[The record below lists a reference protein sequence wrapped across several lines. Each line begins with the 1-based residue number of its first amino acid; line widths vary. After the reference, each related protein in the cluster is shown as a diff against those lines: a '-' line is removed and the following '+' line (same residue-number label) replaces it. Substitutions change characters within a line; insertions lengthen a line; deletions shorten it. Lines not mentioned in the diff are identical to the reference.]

1 MAQRPGVVRDAIIS
15 FLQEKREA
23 TVAEIRAAVEAK
35 LGPVPSSSVRS
46 YLGNNVPHLFARTA
60 HARYRLKAPSKG

>member
-1 MAQRPGVVRDAIIS
+1 MAQRPGAVRDAIIH
-15 FLQEKREA
+15 FLQDKREA

-46 YLGNNVPHLFARTA
+46 YLGNNVPEMFTRTA
-60 HARYRLKAPSKG
+60 HARYKLKTSPNG

>member
-1 MAQRPGVVRDAIIS
+1 MAQRPGVVRDAIID

-23 TVAEIRAAVEAK
+23 TVAEIRTAVEAK

-46 YLGNNVPHLFARTA
+46 YLGNNVPDMFTRTA
-60 HARYRLKAPSKG
+60 HARYRLKAGPRG